1 MEIGGKM
8 SENENYDLMIKSITE
23 WVKKKSEGKKNIYGT
38 PLFESHICRVVE
50 FARQLAEKVNADME
64 TVEVAAWMHDIGIVL
79 GDFQKHH
86 LSGANFAGEYLPQ
99 FNIDP
104 MKILNIKHC
113 ITSHRADAI
122 VGQETIEAQVLANA
136 NIMSQMVDVP
146 SMFNFAYSIKKMG
159 RDDSCRFIRQILD
172 NYWDKLMPEAK
183 ELIRERYEAAKLIT
197 TL

>member
-1 MEIGGKM
+1 MDIGGKM
-8 SENENYDLMIKSITE
+8 SENENYEIMIKSIYE

-50 FARQLAEKVNADME
+50 FAKQLAVKVNADME
-64 TVEVAAWMHDIGIVL
+64 TVEVAAWLHDIGIVL

-86 LSGANFAGEYLPQ
+86 VSGANFAGEYLPQ

-113 ITSHRADAI
+113 ITSHRADAQ
-122 VGQETIEAQVLANA
+122 VNQETIEAQVVANA

-146 SMFNFAYSIKKMG
+146 SMFYFAYAVKKMG
-159 RDDSCRFIRQILD
+159 RDDACILVRQILD
-172 NYWDKLMPEAK
+172 KFWDKLMPEAK
-183 ELIRERYEAAKLIT
+183 ELIRERFEAAKLVT
-197 TL
+197 M